1 MEPSSWVSLPVVA
14 GLTLVNVLIV
24 ASESALLAVRPSR
37 IAELAESGDVR
48 AGRVRRLKENPQRL
62 RAALRA
68 VTTILAFAA
77 AVVAAVNLGPELARI
92 IPSDPLAVGLV
103 TLVAILITVVGVDLA
118 SRRRSSDPES
128 LALGAATLIDWVL
141 RAVAPLTWAL
151 GRLGALWLRVTG
163 GSGATAPA
171 ADPNEEIRWLIQEGE
186 KRGAIEDDEAAMIH
200 GVFDLASRP
209 VRAIMTARPDV
220 MMVESGTSTG
230 EALDLAIKHGF
241 SRLPVYRET
250 VDTILGVVSVREMAV
265 ALRAENNGDTP
276 VDELMWDPL
285 FVPETKLSGDLLA
298 ELQDLKTHMAI
309 VVDEYGDTAGIATL
323 EDIIEE
329 IVGEIADETDIEQPG
344 LVQLDENTAVVD
356 GRMALA
362 DLNDEMDLDIET
374 DGADT
379 VGGLVFLRLGHVP
392 EEGEK
397 LEVDGVSIEVLRV
410 DNTRIRRVR
419 LVRQA
424 AAEPG
429 PEELD
434 DEG

>member
-1 MEPSSWVSLPVVA
+1 LEPSSWVSLPIVL

-24 ASESALLAVRPSR
+24 ASESAVLAVRPSR
-37 IAELAESGDVR
+37 IAELAESGDLR

-62 RAALRA
+62 RTTLRA
-68 VTTILAFAA
+68 VTTILAFSA

-92 IPSDPLAVGLV
+92 IPSSPVAVGLV
-103 TLVAILITVVGVDLA
+103 TLIAILITVVGADLA
-118 SRRRSSDPES
+118 TRRRSGDPES
-128 LALGAATLIDWVL
+128 LALGAASLIEWVMRL
-141 RAVAPLTWAL
+141 VAPLTWVL
-151 GRLGALWLRVTG
+151 GRPGALWSRVTG
-163 GSGATAPA
+163 GAVPSVPDT
-171 ADPNEEIRWLIQEGE
+171 DSNEEIRWLIQEGE

-220 MMVESGTSTG
+220 IMVESGTSAG

-250 VDTILGVVSVREMAV
+250 VDTIVGVVSVREMAV
-265 ALRAENNGDTP
+265 ALRAEHNGDTP

-298 ELQDLKTHMAI
+298 ELQELKTHMAI
-309 VVDEYGDTAGIATL
+309 VVDEYGDTAGITTL

-329 IVGEIADETDIEQPG
+329 IVGEIADETDIERPG
-344 LVQLDENTAVVD
+344 LVQLDENTAMVD

-362 DLNDEMDLDIET
+362 DLNDEMDLDIEV

-379 VGGLVFLRLGHVP
+379 VGGLVFLTLGHVP

-410 DNTRIRRVR
+410 DNTRIRRLR
-419 LVRQA
+419 LVRQVVSKPP
-424 AAEPG
+424 AEQV
-429 PEELD
+429 D
-434 DEG
+434 DAD

>member
-1 MEPSSWVSLPVVA
+1 
-14 GLTLVNVLIV
+14 
-24 ASESALLAVRPSR
+24 
-37 IAELAESGDVR
+37 
-48 AGRVRRLKENPQRL
+48 
-62 RAALRA
+62 
-68 VTTILAFAA
+68 
-77 AVVAAVNLGPELARI
+77 
-92 IPSDPLAVGLV
+92 
-103 TLVAILITVVGVDLA
+103 
-118 SRRRSSDPES
+118 
-128 LALGAATLIDWVL
+128 
-141 RAVAPLTWAL
+141 
-151 GRLGALWLRVTG
+151 
-163 GSGATAPA
+163 
-171 ADPNEEIRWLIQEGE
+171 
-186 KRGAIEDDEAAMIH
+186 MIH